1 MSTSTIETKL
11 NEILQQELGD
21 EYLSL
26 TAHFL
31 YHIDEKAK
39 MIVRLAEE
47 KERKRL
53 ADLNKFNIYAEDKH
67 KYELKPQY
75 LPSVIVK
82 NIMSFVPLRDHVAEL
97 KSIFGFD
104 TLPDTHVDW
113 GRTDLYDHPPD
124 NKRIRE
130 MGDFKSTR
138 SKEEYDTLCNI
149 LKKRCFCWL
158 GSRYYSDIPF
168 GGFFRQF
175 AKRLARTNFNP
186 DSIGPSSLFYNYWFR
201 CPHLRGVGY
210 RVCDRKYVSSI
221 NYSTG
226 DGYISKD
233 ELMDIFKANNYYI
246 VKSWSKKKMIRK
258 LMCY

>member
-1 MSTSTIETKL
+1 MKVFEKNKFGEKNLNGKIVTRCNRCQPPQLKKKL

-82 NIMSFVPLRDHVAEL
+82 NILSFVPLRDHIAEL

-104 TLPDTHVDW
+104 KLPNTHA
-113 GRTDLYDHPPD
+113 L
-124 NKRIRE
+124 I
-130 MGDFKSTR
+130 
-138 SKEEYDTLCNI
+138 
-149 LKKRCFCWL
+149 
-158 GSRYYSDIPF
+158 
-168 GGFFRQF
+168 GG
-175 AKRLARTNFNP
+175 
-186 DSIGPSSLFYNYWFR
+186 
-201 CPHLRGVGY
+201 
-210 RVCDRKYVSSI
+210 
-221 NYSTG
+221 
-226 DGYISKD
+226 
-233 ELMDIFKANNYYI
+233 
-246 VKSWSKKKMIRK
+246 
-258 LMCY
+258 